1 VPRTHPI
8 FARVYERIST
18 AMNDAGEIEH
28 RRELVGRARGKV
40 LEPGAGNGL
49 NFEHY
54 RDVAQVVA
62 MEPEPT
68 MLRMASER
76 AREASVPVHL
86 VRGAAEALP
95 FPDASFDTVV
105 ASLVLCSVSDPGAV
119 VAELRRVLRPGGSVR
134 FLEHVRSRSR
144 AWASVQDV
152 VAGPWSWFGGG
163 CHPNRDSMGTL
174 RAAGFEVRGRGFPFG
189 PPSPCRPHVLGV
201 ARLSGPA

>member
-18 AMNDAGEIEH
+18 AMNEAGEIEH
-28 RRELVGRARGKV
+28 RRELAGGAIGRI

-49 NFEHY
+49 NLEHY
-54 RDVAQVVA
+54 RDAELVVA

-68 MLRMASER
+68 MLRLASER
-76 AREASVPVHL
+76 RRQASVPVHL
-86 VRGAAEALP
+86 VRGAGESLP

-105 ASLVLCSVSDPGAV
+105 ASLVLCSVSDPVAV
-119 VAELRRVLRPGGSVR
+119 VAEFRRVLRPGGTVR
-134 FLEHVRSRSR
+134 FLEHVRSRSP
-144 AWASVQDV
+144 AWARVQDV
-152 VAGPWSWFGGG
+152 VAVPWSCFGGG
-163 CHPNRDSMGTL
+163 CHPNRDTVGTL

-201 ARLSGPA
+201 AWLPGSA

>member
-1 VPRTHPI
+1 MPRTHPI

-28 RRELVGRARGKV
+28 RRELAGGATGRV

-49 NFEHY
+49 NLEHY
-54 RDVAQVVA
+54 REAERVVA

-76 AREASVPVHL
+76 SHETSVPVHL

-105 ASLVLCSVSDPGAV
+105 ASLVLCSVSDPGTV
-119 VAELRRVLRPGGSVR
+119 VAEFRRVLRPGGTVR
-134 FLEHVRSRSR
+134 FLEHVRSRSQ
-144 AWASVQDV
+144 AWAGVQDV

-163 CHPNRDSMGTL
+163 CHPNRDTVAEL
-174 RAAGFEVRGRGFPFG
+174 RAAGFEVQGRGFPFG

-201 ARLSGPA
+201 ARLPGP